1 MRTSTTK
8 LRYLILTALTIL
20 CAGCTIEKPVGLV
33 TRPDSA
39 GGLVGNANTPRRF
52 QDPAEGAPTAI
63 ESAME
68 LSAKYAKLSD
78 EMAVLKQKNQQLL
91 AENQDL
97 KDRLAPCQAQLVQA
111 QKELGEANDLLIEM
125 RVELNNWQANVIG
138 FRDEMRDADKAQL
151 EALLKIL
158 QVLGG
163 ETKTQSVSDLKKD
176 SVNTTPQ
183 EPNRTQ
189 QESPQAGTTTGD
201 LNG

>member
-1 MRTSTTK
+1 MRTNKTE

-33 TRPDSA
+33 ARPGSA
-39 GGLVGNANTPRRF
+39 GGLVGNANAPGRF
-52 QDPAEGAPTAI
+52 EDTAERAPTPI

-78 EMAVLKQKNQQLL
+78 EMTVLKLKNQQLL

-111 QKELGEANDLLIEM
+111 QKELAEANDLLIEM
-125 RVELNNWQANVIG
+125 RVELNNWQANVLG

-151 EALLKIL
+151 DALLKIL

-163 ETKTQSVSDLKKD
+163 ETKTQSVSDLKND
-176 SVNTTPQ
+176 SADTAPPQ
-183 EPNRTQ
+183 SNRPQ
-189 QESPQAGTTTGD
+189 QESIQAGTTTGE

>member
-1 MRTSTTK
+1 MRTNKTK
-8 LRYLILTALTIL
+8 LRCLILTALAIL
-20 CAGCTIEKPVGLV
+20 CAGCTIEKPVELV
-33 TRPDSA
+33 ARPGA
-39 GGLVGNANTPRRF
+39 PGGLVGNANTPRRF
-52 QDPAEGAPTAI
+52 EDPAEGAPTPI

-111 QKELGEANDLLIEM
+111 QKELAEANDLLIEM
-125 RVELNNWQANVIG
+125 RVELNNWQANVLG
-138 FRDEMRDADKAQL
+138 FRDEMRDAGKAQL

-176 SVNTTPQ
+176 SANTAPE
-183 EPNRTQ
+183 EPSRTQ
-189 QESPQAGTTTGD
+189 QESPQGGTATGEI
-201 LNG
+201 NG

>member
-1 MRTSTTK
+1 MRTNKTN

-33 TRPDSA
+33 TRPDST

-52 QDPAEGAPTAI
+52 EDPAERAPTPI

-111 QKELGEANDLLIEM
+111 QKELAEANDLLIEM
-125 RVELNNWQANVIG
+125 RVELNNWQANVLG

-163 ETKTQSVSDLKKD
+163 ETKTQAVSDPQKD
-176 SVNTTPQ
+176 STNTAPQ
-183 EPNRTQ
+183 QSNRPQ
-189 QESPQAGTTTGD
+189 QESLQTGTTTGE

>member
-1 MRTSTTK
+1 MRTNKTN
-8 LRYLILTALTIL
+8 LRHLILTALAIL
-20 CAGCTIEKPVGLV
+20 CAGCTIEKPVELV
-33 TRPDSA
+33 AGHNSA
-39 GGLVGNANTPRRF
+39 AGLVGNANTPGRF
-52 QDPAEGAPTAI
+52 EDPAQGAPTAI

-78 EMAVLKQKNQQLL
+78 EMALLKQKNQQLL

-111 QKELGEANDLLIEM
+111 QKELAEANDLLIEM

-176 SVNTTPQ
+176 SVNTAPQ
-183 EPNRTQ
+183 EPNRPQ
-189 QESPQAGTTTGD
+189 QESLQTGTTTGE

>member
-1 MRTSTTK
+1 MRTNTTK

-33 TRPDSA
+33 TRPDST

-52 QDPAEGAPTAI
+52 EDPAERAPTPI

-78 EMAVLKQKNQQLL
+78 EMAALKQKNQQLL

-97 KDRLAPCQAQLVQA
+97 KDRLAPCQAQLMQA
-111 QKELGEANDLLIEM
+111 QKELAEANDLLIEM
-125 RVELNNWQANVIG
+125 RVELNNWQANVLG

-163 ETKTQSVSDLKKD
+163 ETKTQAVSDPQKD
-176 SVNTTPQ
+176 STNTAPQ
-183 EPNRTQ
+183 QSNRPQ
-189 QESPQAGTTTGD
+189 QESLQTGTTTGE